1 MASLRKA
8 RQRGDIDL
16 EAWEDAIL
24 RAVLCYGANLLTD
37 LLSGTGCGHRDT
49 PVLDAEGQPM
59 HSIGTRPKTL
69 TTLLGE
75 VTIRRSIFRSAT
87 ATQTCIPLDETL
99 GVEGTTFSPGVR
111 RMMARAGS
119 RTSFADASEDL
130 SIYARL
136 EVTPKQIQR
145 VAEEVGRRVEDWIC
159 SQKPEHR
166 QPGQTSN
173 APVPATVPKLYVSFD
188 GTGIPV
194 RKSELA
200 DSTGKAADGIAK
212 TREAKLGCVFTQTHI
227 DKDGHPVRDPDSTTY
242 VAAIESSTL
251 FGLRIHEE
259 ALRRGSDHAK
269 QIVILTDGARY
280 NKTIASTHFPGAVHI
295 IDLYHARE
303 HLAELA
309 TSLSLDQAQ
318 QTHWSGLLDMGRIE
332 DLLFE
337 AASRI
342 EALSASATQTLEL
355 QKKLGYFRENADL
368 MRYADFRLAGHF
380 VGSGVVEAGCRTV
393 IGQRLKHSG
402 MFWGVR
408 GANAILALR
417 CCQFSDRFDDFWE
430 EAA

>member
-16 EAWEDAIL
+16 KAWEDAIL
-24 RAVLCYGANLLTD
+24 RAVFCYAANLLTD
-37 LLSGTGCGHRDT
+37 LLSDTGCGRRDT
-49 PVLDAEGQPM
+49 PVLDDEGQPM
-59 HSIGTRPKTL
+59 HSISTRPKTL

-87 ATQTCIPLDETL
+87 ATQTRIPLDETL

-136 EVTPKQIQR
+136 
-145 VAEEVGRRVEDWIC
+145 D
-159 SQKPEHR
+159 
-166 QPGQTSN
+166 
-173 APVPATVPKLYVSFD
+173 
-188 GTGIPV
+188 
-194 RKSELA
+194 
-200 DSTGKAADGIAK
+200 K

-227 DKDGHPVRDPDSTTY
+227 DKDGRPVCDPDSNTY

-318 QTHWSGLLDMGRIE
+318 QTHWSVLLDMGRIE

-337 AASRI
+337 AAARI
-342 EALSASATQTLEL
+342 EALSANATQTLEL

-368 MRYADFRLAGHF
+368 MHYADFRLAGHF